1 MCFCKGVFAVAMDLA
16 ERKSSSMLPEFLY
29 NHRGSYSSAP
39 PPVVGGM
46 ASYGG
51 GALSSSSLHRRFMT
65 TPALTAASSTSVG
78 KAPEFI
84 IPAASEGKIKMFS
97 PEYYRACAIGGT
109 LCCGL
114 THMAVT
120 PIDVVKCNMQIA
132 PEKYRSI
139 AGGFSLVVKEQGPT
153 GLFRGWAPT
162 LVGYSIQ
169 GACKYGFYEYFKK
182 TYSDMVGAENAK
194 KYKTLIY
201 LAGSASA
208 EVIADVGLCP
218 FEAVKVRVQTQ
229 PGFAKGLVDGF
240 PKIIANEGV
249 GGLYKGLVPL
259 WARQIPYT
267 MMKFATFE
275 STVEALYKYVV
286 PVPKSE
292 CSKSTQLGVSFSAGY
307 IAGVACAIIS
317 HPADNLVSFLNNA
330 KGATVS
336 QAVNQMGMKALL
348 TRGLPLR
355 IIMIGTLTGAQW
367 GIYDAFKVFVGL
379 PTTGG
384 VVEEPKKD

>member
-1 MCFCKGVFAVAMDLA
+1 MDLA
-16 ERKSSSMLPEFLY
+16 EMKNSSMLPEFLY
-29 NHRGSYSSAP
+29 NHRGSYSSPPPP

-65 TPALTAASSTSVG
+65 TPALTAASSSSVG

-162 LVGYSIQ
+162 LLGYSIQ

-218 FEAVKVRVQTQ
+218 FEAVKVRVQTK

-259 WARQIPYT
+259 WARQIP
-267 MMKFATFE
+267 
-275 STVEALYKYVV
+275 
-286 PVPKSE
+286 
-292 CSKSTQLGVSFSAGY
+292 
-307 IAGVACAIIS
+307 
-317 HPADNLVSFLNNA
+317 
-330 KGATVS
+330 
-336 QAVNQMGMKALL
+336 
-348 TRGLPLR
+348 
-355 IIMIGTLTGAQW
+355 
-367 GIYDAFKVFVGL
+367 
-379 PTTGG
+379 
-384 VVEEPKKD
+384 